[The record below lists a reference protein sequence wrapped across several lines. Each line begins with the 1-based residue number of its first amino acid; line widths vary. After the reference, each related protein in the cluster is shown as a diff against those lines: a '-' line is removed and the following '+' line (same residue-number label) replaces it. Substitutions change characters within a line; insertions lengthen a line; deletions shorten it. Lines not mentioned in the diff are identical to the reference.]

1 MKRAISISLLIL
13 VAMSTIAQA
22 RNSSQDATSDP
33 KAQTLKLYL
42 AIQKQD
48 WKSMY
53 FLTLFSTN
61 VRKQM
66 PDDADAFAEG
76 VRRGISSDEDGQKT
90 VNDVLDNLSNITV
103 GDPVV
108 SGDKADVPTS
118 ARLAINGR
126 VLVFKGIAHMIKD
139 SEVWKWDLTFSDD
152 TKAATEQAMLAL
164 IGKPQ

>member
-1 MKRAISISLLIL
+1 
-13 VAMSTIAQA
+13 
-22 RNSSQDATSDP
+22 
-33 KAQTLKLYL
+33 
-42 AIQKQD
+42 
-48 WKSMY
+48 
-53 FLTLFSTN
+53 
-61 VRKQM
+61 M